1 MDTALEDEFGGIGLF
16 AKSKSAA
23 ID

>member
-1 MDTALEDEFGGIGLF
+1 MDTALEDESGGIGLF
-16 AKSKSAA
+16 AKSKSAE

>member
-1 MDTALEDEFGGIGLF
+1 MDVALEDESGGIGLF